1 MKKSQKIV
9 KINNSN
15 IKKINKLFLFLLFL
29 LFLLIIRLAYLQ
41 FIKGEWLS
49 KQANTQQT
57 STKTIMP
64 NRGIIYDSKG
74 KVLAI
79 SAEVDTV
86 SINPTKLK
94 YSSGDSVP
102 LDFVATSL
110 SNIFNLDYEKILEK
124 LNTATSYVAIASKV
138 ESDKIDLLENWMDS
152 NDISSGI
159 SIESSIKRYYPY
171 NNLASHVLGFT
182 GTDNNGL
189 FGLENSLDSTL
200 SGTVGKMVT
209 LTDSIN
215 QEIPNQQQSYVEAK
229 DGNNVYL
236 TLDVNIQ
243 SIVEKYLSQAVIDNL
258 SDYGTAIVMEP
269 STGNILAMAN
279 YPDYDLN
286 TPFTPTDVA
295 VSSSWDTLSS
305 EEKNDYL
312 YDMWRNKAVQN
323 TYEPG
328 STFKIITAAVGLEEN
343 IVESDVANSFY
354 CAGHEVVDNTIIN
367 CWRSTNPHGEQ
378 TLKQA
383 LANSC
388 NPAFIQLGL
397 KIGTST
403 LYKYYDAFGLLN
415 STNSDFYGESNS
427 VFFNKDTIRKVE
439 LATASFGQGVTI
451 TPLQLVTAVS
461 AIANEGILMQ
471 PRIVDKIVDPNTG
484 STTTTETTQIRQ
496 VISKETASEMIDMLD
511 YVVSNGTGKY
521 ADVKGYSIGGKS
533 GTSENLAQDDGTYV
547 ASFIGLSPTVNTQV
561 VVLVALYN
569 PQGDSYQGGEIAGP
583 VVGQILSEILPY
595 IGVASTSDTDT
606 SAYTTTLMPDV
617 KGKTIGQAK
626 NLLNSYG
633 FIVHIDNSVS
643 DDEII
648 TNQMPK
654 AGVHLLDGAN
664 VFLYTE
670 NSNVATS
677 VTVPNFKGKTASE
690 AINMSDEYNLNIVLD
705 GSGIVISQDIVA
717 DTSVEV
723 GTVIKLTLKNEL
735 NGGW

>member
-496 VISKETASEMIDMLD
+496 VISKETASEMMDMLD

>member
-1 MKKSQKIV
+1 MKKSRKVV
-9 KINNSN
+9 KINTTN
-15 IKKINKLFLFLLFL
+15 IKKINMLCLLLFFL

-41 FIKGEWLS
+41 FVKGDWLS

-57 STKTIMP
+57 ATKTIIP
-64 NRGIIYDSKG
+64 NRGTIYDSNG

-94 YSSGDSVP
+94 YSNGNSVP

-110 SNIFNLDYEKILEK
+110 SNIFNLDYAETLEK
-124 LNTATSYVAIASKV
+124 LNSATSYVSIASKV

-152 NDISSGI
+152 NDISSGV
-159 SIESSIKRYYPY
+159 SIDSSIKRYYPY

-209 LTDSIN
+209 LTDSVN
-215 QEIPNQQQSYVEAK
+215 HEIPNQQQSYVEAK
-229 DGNNVYL
+229 DGNSVYL

-243 SIVEKYLSQAVIDNL
+243 SIVEKYLSQAVLDNL
-258 SDYGTAIVMEP
+258 ADYGTAIVMEP

-286 TPFTPTDVA
+286 TPFTPTDVT

-305 EEKNDYL
+305 EEKNNYL

-354 CAGHEVVDNTIIN
+354 CAGHEVVDHTTIN
-367 CWRSTNPHGEQ
+367 CWRSTNPHEGQ

-403 LYKYYDAFGLLN
+403 LYKYYDAFGLLS
-415 STNSDFYGESNS
+415 STNSDFYGESDS
-427 VFFNKDTIRKVE
+427 VFFNKDSIRKVE
-439 LATASFGQGVTI
+439 LATTSFGQGITI
-451 TPLQLVTAVS
+451 TPLQLVTSVS

-471 PRIVDKIVDPNTG
+471 PRIVDKVVDPNTG
-484 STTTTETTQIRQ
+484 STTTPEPTQIRQ
-496 VISKETASEMIDMLD
+496 VISKETASEMMDMLD

-521 ADVKGYSIGGKS
+521 SDVKGYSIGGKS
-533 GTSENLAQDDGTYV
+533 GTSENLAQSDGTYV
-547 ASFIGLSPTVNTQV
+547 ASFIGLSPTVNTEV

-569 PQGDSYQGGEIAGP
+569 PKGDSFQGGEIAGP
-583 VVGQILSEILPY
+583 VVGQILSEVLPY

-606 SAYTTTLMPDV
+606 SNYSTTSMPDV
-617 KGKTIGQAK
+617 KGKTISQAK

-633 FIVHIDNSVS
+633 FIVHIDNSIS
-643 DDEII
+643 DNDII

-670 NSNVATS
+670 NSNVSTS

-690 AINMSDEYNLNIVLD
+690 AINMCSEYNLNIVLE

-717 DTSVEV
+717 DTSVEI
-723 GTVIKLTLKNEL
+723 GTVINLTLKNEL

>member
-1 MKKSQKIV
+1 
-9 KINNSN
+9 
-15 IKKINKLFLFLLFL
+15 
-29 LFLLIIRLAYLQ
+29 
-41 FIKGEWLS
+41 
-49 KQANTQQT
+49 
-57 STKTIMP
+57 MP

-496 VISKETASEMIDMLD
+496 VISKETASEMMDMLD